1 MKNLRFNLF
10 LRGLL
15 GKFEVRIPKTKLG
28 FKKFVNF
35 LKVRSKPKMHIF
47 ANQYNKI
54 QLFLCKCIGPF
65 ESNYVC
71 NYSQQQKN
79 FFCLFVVVGPKKF
92 RGIDR

>member
-79 FFCLFVVVGPKKF
+79 FFLFVVVAPKKF
-92 RGIDR
+92 REIDR